1 MSNVNS
7 TPCEQV
13 LEALFL
19 YLDHELNSEQ
29 EYQTFQVHFKECPDC
44 NSVMLS
50 ESETLNFM
58 KNLLRNTCNE
68 QAPEELIDR
77 IMEQTALL
85 AGATG
90 GQVEFFSS
98 TTVTEITFDD
108 NTSIQVTREFTQEI
122 RHEFPDGL

>member
-1 MSNVNS
+1 
-7 TPCEQV
+7 
-13 LEALFL
+13 
-19 YLDHELNSEQ
+19 
-29 EYQTFQVHFKECPDC
+29 
-44 NSVMLS
+44 MLS
-50 ESETLNFM
+50 ESEALNFM